1 VVEPLRPEGRKDG
14 GPGDRPSDPSVD
26 RSVDRQGGRR
36 DDPQGRAAGWR
47 EVLLVAVAVVAIVL
61 GTAVVTS
68 LLPPAGQD
76 LVLRTPLAIAVLA
89 AGTIGLLAWLAR
101 RPPVT

>member
-1 VVEPLRPEGRKDG
+1 
-14 GPGDRPSDPSVD
+14 
-26 RSVDRQGGRR
+26 
-36 DDPQGRAAGWR
+36 
-47 EVLLVAVAVVAIVL
+47 VLLVAVAVVAIVL

-76 LVLRTPLAIAVLA
+76 FVLRTPLAIVVLA
-89 AGTIGLLAWLAR
+89 GGTIGLLVWLAR

>member
-1 VVEPLRPEGRKDG
+1 VADGSPTDEQNDRPEGR
-14 GPGDRPSDPSVD
+14 
-26 RSVDRQGGRR
+26 QRR
-36 DDPQGRAAGWR
+36 APGWR
-47 EVLLVAVAVVAIVL
+47 EVLVVAVLVVVGVL

-89 AGTIGLLAWLAR
+89 GGTIGLLVWLAR

>member
-1 VVEPLRPEGRKDG
+1 MAESPPADGPPQDAAGGRSG
-14 GPGDRPSDPSVD
+14 DPSTG
-26 RSVDRQGGRR
+26 RQ
-36 DDPQGRAAGWR
+36 PRAAGWR

-89 AGTIGLLAWLAR
+89 GGTIGLLAWLAR

>member
-1 VVEPLRPEGRKDG
+1 VAEQ
-14 GPGDRPSDPSVD
+14 PGDRQR
-26 RSVDRQGGRR
+26 RS
-36 DDPQGRAAGWR
+36 AGWR
-47 EVLLVAVAVVAIVL
+47 EVLAVAVAVVAVVL
-61 GTAVVTS
+61 GTAVLTS

-89 AGTIGLLAWLAR
+89 GGTIGLLVWLAR

>member
-1 VVEPLRPEGRKDG
+1 MADVSPTGEQPQNRQDGR
-14 GPGDRPSDPSVD
+14 
-26 RSVDRQGGRR
+26 GRR
-36 DDPQGRAAGWR
+36 TAGWR
-47 EVLLVAVAVVAIVL
+47 DVLLVAVLLVASVL

-89 AGTIGLLAWLAR
+89 GGTIGLLVWLAR